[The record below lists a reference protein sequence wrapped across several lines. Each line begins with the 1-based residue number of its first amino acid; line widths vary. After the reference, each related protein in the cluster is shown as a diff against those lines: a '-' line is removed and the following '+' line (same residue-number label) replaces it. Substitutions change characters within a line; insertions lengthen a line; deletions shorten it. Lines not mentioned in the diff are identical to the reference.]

1 MILDIFAGFLIICLC
16 ILIGYA
22 FSLAITFWFISIP
35 LFCVW
40 FVWIYKRE
48 KKRVRKPLSAQA
60 QKDLDHWRASNEWI
74 AIAKA
79 QRKAERR

>member
-1 MILDIFAGFLIICLC
+1 
-16 ILIGYA
+16 
-22 FSLAITFWFISIP
+22 
-35 LFCVW
+35 VW

-60 QKDLDHWRASNEWI
+60 QKDLAHWRASNEWI